1 MNATIS
7 PWEKATMSQN
17 VDKSGWKVF
26 LNEDPE
32 ASVYFLVIAPICLFC
47 EIVVVSIY
55 EKV

>member
-17 VDKSGWKVF
+17 IDKKEWKVF

-32 ASVYFLVIAPICLFC
+32 TFVYFLVIAPICLFC
-47 EIVVVSIY
+47 EIY